1 MPLPRS
7 PTMCRPWRTW
17 ARLRRAL
24 TCIAA
29 TGLAT
34 AGLAGCSSSAPPDAA
49 PAQTQVLV
57 ALPLQTDAKGLAAR
71 ADDVA
76 DPSSSQF
83 DRFLTT
89 AQVAGTF
96 GARSETITADEKT
109 LAADGMHLQADPTH
123 GALWGT
129 VTAAQVGQYF
139 GTTLVDDDGTIEPD
153 SNPRI
158 PGGLVGVTGV
168 VGLVASQPTTTATTP
183 GTASPSCPTSIP
195 TQASLAGLFG
205 LSQILALGATGHGA
219 DIDVVAVHTFEPAV
233 FENYNRCAGAHLD
246 AGRVSQTTVPD
257 TPATVG
263 GPEVALDSL
272 ALTLLA
278 PDTRLHIIR
287 FDPSTSLVFPLMN
300 MLGDGAAPNVLDL
313 TFTYCETQLQ
323 PAELSLAE
331 WLLSAFAA
339 SGTTSVAAAG
349 DTGSSGC
356 YPTTDN
362 PAVTY
367 PASSQFV
374 TAIGGASY
382 SGSPSAATGLSVW
395 NTSEIAGGGGGVSS
409 KVMAPPWQH
418 HTMRQLPDLSAFAEP
433 GVAGNIPVCT
443 TDDAC
448 QWQPVGGTSLGTA
461 VLGATGALLAQHY
474 QTKGGSAR
482 WGNLAERLW
491 RSGAH
496 DEAVVDITAG
506 ANTTFSSACC
516 RAKAGYDTASGWG
529 LLVPDDLADLVAPVT
544 GG

>member
-1 MPLPRS
+1 MLPPTRRRRRPRS
-7 PTMCRPWRTW
+7 SWPYRCRPTR
-17 ARLRRAL
+17 
-24 TCIAA
+24 
-29 TGLAT
+29 
-34 AGLAGCSSSAPPDAA
+34 
-49 PAQTQVLV
+49 
-57 ALPLQTDAKGLAAR
+57 KGWPR

-129 VTAAQVGQYF
+129 VTVAQVGQYF

-257 TPATVG
+257 IRHRRRPRGRSRLARAHAPRPRHSSPHHPLRPLDVARVPAHEYVGRRGGAQCSRPHLHVLRNATPTRRVVSGRMAPVCLCGQRHDLGRG
-263 GPEVALDSL
+263 GRRHRFKRVLSDHGQPGRDLPH
-272 ALTLLA
+272 LLA
-278 PDTRLHIIR
+278 VRHRYRWRLLQR
-287 FDPSTSLVFPLMN
+287 VSLGGDRLVCVEHQRDRGRWWRGQLQ
-300 MLGDGAAPNVLDL
+300 GDGA
-313 TFTYCETQLQ
+313 
-323 PAELSLAE
+323 
-331 WLLSAFAA
+331 
-339 SGTTSVAAAG
+339 SVATPHHAAVARPLG
-349 DTGSSGC
+349 VCRAGSRREH
-356 YPTTDN
+356 PRVHDRRRV
-362 PAVTY
+362 PM
-367 PASSQFV
+367 
-374 TAIGGASY
+374 
-382 SGSPSAATGLSVW
+382 ATGRRHEPRNCGARGDRGAPRPALSNQGRECQVGQPGRA
-395 NTSEIAGGGGGVSS
+395 TVALRGPRRGGRGHHSRG
-409 KVMAPPWQH
+409 QH
-418 HTMRQLPDLSAFAEP
+418 DLQQRLLP
-433 GVAGNIPVCT
+433 
-443 TDDAC
+443 
-448 QWQPVGGTSLGTA
+448 
-461 VLGATGALLAQHY
+461 
-474 QTKGGSAR
+474 
-482 WGNLAERLW
+482 
-491 RSGAH
+491 
-496 DEAVVDITAG
+496 
-506 ANTTFSSACC
+506 
-516 RAKAGYDTASGWG
+516 AKAGYDTASGWG